1 MQKDAL
7 NTLLIILMNDP
18 KSGSLK
24 NEETSRKGT
33 SRNKT
38 LLVQRKMLH
47 ERKRRSQIL
56 KPKSI

>member
-38 LLVQRKMLH
+38 LLVQRKMWH
-47 ERKRRSQIL
+47 ERKRQSQIL